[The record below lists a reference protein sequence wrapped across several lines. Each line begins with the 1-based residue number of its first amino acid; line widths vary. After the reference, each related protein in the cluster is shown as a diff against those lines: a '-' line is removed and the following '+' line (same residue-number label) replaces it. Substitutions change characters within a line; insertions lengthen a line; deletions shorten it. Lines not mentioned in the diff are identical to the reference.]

1 MQGFCGQY
9 FLGKIKLRDLLR
21 SIQAFI
27 AEPRLNLVYHR
38 KMPSKPVI
46 TLLMS
51 FLVGIFV
58 SCQFISLA
66 GAVNSVAAV
75 LEPSSSS
82 MSIGQAVEYFD
93 GVDFDHEEIV
103 DPFLSMPHIS
113 LRSIVGDESKFK
125 VYVEPSDLI
134 GYAPQ
139 SVLSASSIDP
149 ERNILAP
156 PPDTSNDLWLQ
167 KGVLLI

>member
-1 MQGFCGQY
+1 MRFDSLH
-9 FLGKIKLRDLLR
+9 FVGKIKSSALLG
-21 SIQAFI
+21 SNLALN
-27 AEPRLNLVYHR
+27 AEPSLNLVYHR
-38 KMPSKPVI
+38 KMFSKPVS
-46 TLLMS
+46 TLLVS

-58 SCQFISLA
+58 ACQFISLA

-75 LEPSSSS
+75 LEPSASS
-82 MSIGQAVEYFD
+82 MSIGQAAEFFD

-113 LRSIVGDESKFK
+113 LRTIVGDESKFK
-125 VYVEPSDLI
+125 VCLEPSNLL
-134 GYAPQ
+134 GYAPV
-139 SVLSASSIDP
+139 SVLSDSSIDP

-156 PPDTSNDLWLQ
+156 PPEASNDLWLQ

>member
-1 MQGFCGQY
+1 MSS
-9 FLGKIKLRDLLR
+9 R
-21 SIQAFI
+21 
-27 AEPRLNLVYHR
+27 
-38 KMPSKPVI
+38 PVV
-46 TLLMS
+46 TLLLS

-58 SCQFISLA
+58 SCQFFSLA

-75 LEPSSSS
+75 LEPSASS
-82 MSIGQAVEYFD
+82 MSIGQAAEYFD

-113 LRSIVGDESKFK
+113 MRNIVGDESKFQIK
-125 VYVEPSDLI
+125 FDQFNFLN
-134 GYAPQ
+134 YAPA
-139 SVLSASSIDP
+139 SVLSASSIDS

-156 PPDTSNDLWLQ
+156 PPEGSNDLWLQ